1 MPNRTTSSSG
11 YAPVRGGELYYE
23 TAGLGRAVVL
33 IHAGVADCTMWDD
46 QFEEF
51 ARQYHAIRYDVRGYG
66 RSRSESVTFSYQQDL
81 VDLLDYLK
89 VEKAT
94 LVGVSRGGM
103 IAIDTTIE
111 HPGRV
116 EALIPVASGVGGLPR
131 VPDDSH
137 KAQTEAEM
145 FARMEVL
152 WEKGQLEEL
161 NELEV
166 RMWVDGPGQP
176 EGRAAASVRQRV
188 LRMNYQDL
196 THPDERTTVQEL
208 EPPAAGRL
216 GEIHVPTLVI
226 VGDLDTTRILAS
238 AEALAQGIPGARKVV
253 FPGTAHMLSMEQPG
267 EFNRVVLEF
276 LVKL

>member
-1 MPNRTTSSSG
+1 
-11 YAPVRGGELYYE
+11 
-23 TAGLGRAVVL
+23 
-33 IHAGVADCTMWDD
+33 
-46 QFEEF
+46 
-51 ARQYHAIRYDVRGYG
+51 
-66 RSRSESVTFSYQQDL
+66 
-81 VDLLDYLK
+81 
-89 VEKAT
+89 
-94 LVGVSRGGM
+94 
-103 IAIDTTIE
+103 
-111 HPGRV
+111 
-116 EALIPVASGVGGLPR
+116 
-131 VPDDSH
+131 
-137 KAQTEAEM
+137 M

-216 GEIHVPTLVI
+216 DEIHVPTLVI

>member
-1 MPNRTTSSSG
+1 
-11 YAPVRGGELYYE
+11 
-23 TAGLGRAVVL
+23 
-33 IHAGVADCTMWDD
+33 
-46 QFEEF
+46 
-51 ARQYHAIRYDVRGYG
+51 
-66 RSRSESVTFSYQQDL
+66 
-81 VDLLDYLK
+81 
-89 VEKAT
+89 
-94 LVGVSRGGM
+94 
-103 IAIDTTIE
+103 
-111 HPGRV
+111 
-116 EALIPVASGVGGLPR
+116 
-131 VPDDSH
+131 
-137 KAQTEAEM
+137 M